1 MNRFNLKT
9 YLPIL
14 FIAGICSLC
23 SCRDDI
29 QENGD
34 GKLVL
39 RMSIAVP
46 ETSSPDN
53 AAAIDSKM
61 LADSCRVR
69 IYGSKSLV
77 RYYKGLDNMPQEL
90 LLAAGDYRIDAVS
103 GDSVAA
109 TFRTGYYK
117 GSSNINIKAGSTT
130 TGTLTCKIVNTL
142 VTVSFTDELKEVLSD
157 YEVTIASSAG
167 SLVYTQ
173 QHVDSIGYFI
183 LPSNET
189 QLNWTITGNSDGG
202 SVYTQSGTLQN
213 IKPATKYALTF
224 NYNETG
230 YTSGGAYFNLTV
242 DESAIEKVEDIVIY
256 KRPDITGD
264 GFDITKPLAFEL
276 NAGTETV
283 ILVDASSALS
293 SLIVSGDKMQ
303 AMGLPANSIDLY
315 SATEDV
321 LSSWKNAGLSY
332 SYTYNGNSE
341 VSNARIVFSETLMKS
356 LAEGS
361 YEIAIHASDTHGK
374 EWTET
379 LVISVSNAV
388 VLTQDP
394 LRSDIWA
401 HHATLRGQLLKASS
415 EPIVFQYKKA
425 NESAWNT
432 VEATM
437 GESDVFTAEITGL
450 EAGTTYQY
458 QAVCGEIASATVATF
473 TTESEFVI
481 PNAGFENWHKSDN
494 VWLVYGEGE
503 EMWWDTGNHGSATLN
518 VNVTTQDTDIKNSG
532 TSSIKMASQFV
543 SLFGTIGKFAAGN
556 VFAGS
561 YVGTEG
567 TNGIL
572 DFGRPISSRPSQ
584 LKGYYK
590 YIAGE
595 VDYSETDEL
604 PVGATDK
611 GNIYIAIGDWTSPVR
626 ITTKDKNIFNK
637 DDEHI
642 IGFGEIVPDANTPG
656 DGLIPFTIDI
666 DYRSYDRIPTYIV
679 IVASASYYG
688 DFFTGSSSSTLWLD
702 DLELVYE

>member
-69 IYGSKSLV
+69 IYGSKGLV

>member
-1 MNRFNLKT
+1 MNKYNLKT

-14 FIAGICSLC
+14 FIAGICTFC
-23 SCRDDI
+23 SCRDEI
-29 QENGD
+29 QETGE
-34 GKLVL
+34 GTLALK
-39 RMSIAVP
+39 MSIAVP
-46 ETSSPDN
+46 ETASHAS
-53 AAAIDSKM
+53 AATSQSDM

-69 IYGSKSLV
+69 IYSNKGLV

-90 LLAAGDYRIDAVS
+90 LLAAGEYRIDAVS

-117 GSSNINIKAGSTT
+117 GSSNIDIKAGSTT
-130 TGTLTCKIVNTL
+130 TASITCKIQNTL
-142 VTVSFTDELKEVLSD
+142 VTVAFTDELKAVLSD
-157 YEVTIASSAG
+157 YQVTVSSSNG

-183 LPSNET
+183 LPTNDNN
-189 QLNWTITGNSDGG
+189 LNWVITGKSENG
-202 SVYTQSGTLQN
+202 SVYTQSGTLQD

-224 NYNETG
+224 NYNETE
-230 YTSGGAYFNLTV
+230 YTVGGAYFNLTV

-256 KRPDITGD
+256 KRPNITGD
-264 GFDITKPLAFEL
+264 GFDIKEPLAFEL

-303 AMGLPANSIDLY
+303 TMGLPANSIDLY

-321 LSSWKNAGLSY
+321 LASWKNAGLSY
-332 SYTYNGNSE
+332 SYTYNGNRE
-341 VSNARIVFSETLMKS
+341 VSNARIVFSETFMKS

-361 YEIAIHASDTHGK
+361 YEIAIHASDMHGK

-401 HHATLRGQLLKASS
+401 HHATLRGQLLKTTS
-415 EPIVFQYKKA
+415 EPITFQYKKTS
-425 NESAWNT
+425 ESAWNT

-437 GESDVFTAEITGL
+437 GESDIFTAEITGL

-458 QAVCGEIASATVATF
+458 QAVCGGIASATVATF

-481 PNAGFENWHKSDN
+481 PNAGFENWHQSGKT
-494 VWLVYGEGE
+494 WLVYGENE
-503 EMWWDTGNHGSATLN
+503 EMWWDTGNHGSSTLN
-518 VNVTTQDTDIKNSG
+518 INVTTQDTSIKNSG
-532 TSSIKMASQFV
+532 TSSIKMSSQFV
-543 SLFGTIGKFAAGN
+543 SFWGIGKFAAGN

-561 YVGTEG
+561 YVGTDG

-590 YIAGE
+590 YITGE
-595 VDYSETDEL
+595 VDYSETDEMPL
-604 PVGATDK
+604 GATDK

-637 DDEHI
+637 NDEHI
-642 IGFGEIVPDANTPG
+642 IGFGEIIPDANTPG
-656 DGLIPFTIDI
+656 DGLIPFTINI

-688 DFFTGSSSSTLWLD
+688 DFFTGSSSSILWLD

>member
-69 IYGSKSLV
+69 IYGSKGLV

-264 GFDITKPLAFEL
+264 GFDIKKPLAFEL
-276 NAGTETV
+276 NAGTEIV

-361 YEIAIHASDTHGK
+361 YEIAIHASDMHGK

-437 GESDVFTAEITGL
+437 GESEVFTAEITGL